1 MSEETRILGSSIP
14 FVDLVPDS
22 LVQTIYVVVVRLV
35 YVRTPSSQTT
45 NAEIWD
51 LSAERLLPVSK
62 WRNLPLSYQAR
73 PSCPKRE
80 EVSVNNRV
88 QIRRGSV
95 VISNLVLLYPL
106 TRSSHKR
113 RIRNDFLSKQLR
125 DRKKASYL
133 VTKVTFTSCHSNYN
147 STTYKITTYSLEAW
161 SWKFYLP
168 HCKFPHY
175 DGKKWGKNSLG
186 R

>member
-1 MSEETRILGSSIP
+1 MKLWCPRKRGYS
-14 FVDLVPDS
+14 VP
-22 LVQTIYVVVVRLV
+22 LVVRLV

-62 WRNLPLSYQAR
+62 WRNLPLSYQA
-73 PSCPKRE
+73 SCPKRE

-106 TRSSHKR
+106 TRPSHKR
-113 RIRNDFLSKQLR
+113 RIRNDFLSKQWR
-125 DRKKASYL
+125 DRRKASYL

-147 STTYKITTYSLEAW
+147 LQNYGYSLEAW

-175 DGKKWGKNSLG
+175 DGTKWGENNLG